1 MKKEVTMHTI
11 ICDGCGKNV
20 NEYSDFVAW
29 CDVQVAIEE
38 ADRKDWIKLQEK
50 DYCTDCW
57 EWDEKEEEQIL
68 KSKKDEIIQEF
79 LMKDNE
85 GIFYEL
91 KESNMKT
98 AMQQAIEY
106 LKSFNLEASAIILED
121 KFLEKEKEQIID
133 AYYGKIVL
141 REKIDGLFGYSEEG
155 EQYYNQTF
163 NQNNN

>member
-29 CDVQVAIEE
+29 CDVQGAIEE

-50 DYCTDCW
+50 DYCTNCW

-98 AMQQAIEY
+98 AMQELIDE
-106 LKSFNLEASAIILED
+106 LERVRLMTNMNFVIRIATDL
-121 KFLEKEKEQIID
+121 LEKEKEQIINAAKSCNYIGGATD
-133 AYYGKIVL
+133 IEA
-141 REKIDGLFGYSEEG
+141 EK
-155 EQYYNQTF
+155 YYNQTY
-163 NQNNN
+163 NQNK